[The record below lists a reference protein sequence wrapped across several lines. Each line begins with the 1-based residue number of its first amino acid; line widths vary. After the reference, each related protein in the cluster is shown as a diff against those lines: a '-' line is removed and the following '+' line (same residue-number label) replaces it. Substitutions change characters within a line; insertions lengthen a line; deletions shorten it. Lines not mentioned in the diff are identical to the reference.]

1 MPDDAFPGEDVVVVV
16 VVVPFVSANAVIVCV
31 GGKEEDGDDDGVD
44 CVVGSVDDESDAV
57 VSAVEAAGDDV
68 VGCDCGD
75 SGMLVVVSPSPS
87 PPLLLSPLSSG
98 HTPVVHGST
107 EQHPRK
113 LPLVQTYHCV
123 FPEQLILTN
132 WKG

>member
-1 MPDDAFPGEDVVVVV
+1 MVVVV

-31 GGKEEDGDDDGVD
+31 GGREEDGDGVD
-44 CVVGSVDDESDAV
+44 CVVGSVDDDSDAV
-57 VSAVEAAGDDV
+57 VSVVAAGDDV
-68 VGCDCGD
+68 VVVACDGDD
-75 SGMLVVVSPSPS
+75 SGTLVVVSPSPS
-87 PPLLLSPLSSG
+87 PLLSPLSSG